1 MSVFDRI
8 VDGLTKQL
16 ELRGDVD
23 RLSRR
28 VDGTDAKVAELE
40 KAQFGL
46 DRRLIRIE
54 TLVEVARGDFGPR
67 RLPQE

>member
-28 VDGTDAKVAELE
+28 VDATDAKVTELE

-54 TLVEVARGDFGPR
+54 KLVEVARGDFGSR
-67 RLPQE
+67 RLPLD